1 MVNQKMRYDKFRDP
15 IHGFIEVR
23 PLEEEIIDSAP
34 FQRLRNIKQL
44 ALTSYIYYGA
54 EHTRFGHSIGVMHL
68 ATKAF
73 RSAVSKERY
82 QFDQGEEND
91 KCIKWLEQILR
102 LVALTHDLGH
112 APFSHA
118 AEGLF
123 PEMATKTGT
132 RKKYYKHEDL
142 TEKIIKQTEIAG
154 FIKAIG
160 EQYKSE
166 LGEKYDITPDLICD
180 VYNGNNA
187 GQRSQFTFL
196 KTFMD
201 SELDCDKMDYLLRD
215 SHYCGVMYGK
225 YDIDRLISCLTIF
238 RKDRGD
244 EAPYL
249 GIQTG
254 GIQAFEGF
262 VLARYF
268 MFVQVYFHRTRRFF
282 DIILSDALRQ
292 CLPGNSFPIDVQE
305 YLKWDDVKVLDLL
318 RENVET
324 YKSAKDIISRRHWTC
339 VYTTKT
345 HPQGEGIELFKTIER
360 TLKRKFT
367 PENYKT
373 DFLVDT
379 SADKLPHK
387 IVPRKHAIDDE
398 ETIAI
403 VDESRNKV
411 STISDESHIIN
422 NLTEKI
428 NIQRI
433 YASDRFAADAKAE
446 VSLLTGNEEEECERI
461 G

>member
-1 MVNQKMRYDKFRDP
+1 MRDDKFRDP

-44 ALTSYIYYGA
+44 ALTSYIYHGA

-102 LVALTHDLGH
+102 LIALTHDLGH

-123 PEMATKTGT
+123 PEKPAKTAGGK
-132 RKKYYKHEDL
+132 KKYYKHEDL
-142 TEKIIKQTEIAG
+142 TEKIIKDSEIAA
-154 FIKAIG
+154 IINSIG
-160 EQYKSE
+160 EQYKKE
-166 LGEKYDITPDLICD
+166 LGEKYDITPDIICD
-180 VYNGNNA
+180 VYSGKNA
-187 GQRSQFTFL
+187 GEKSQFTFL
-196 KTFMD
+196 KTLMD

-215 SHYCGVMYGK
+215 SYYCGVTYGK

-238 RKDRGD
+238 TKEKDD
-244 EAPYL
+244 APYL
-249 GIQTG
+249 GIESG
-254 GIQAFEGF
+254 GVQAFEAF

-268 MFVQVYFHRTRRFF
+268 MFVQVYFHRTRRYF
-282 DIILSDALRQ
+282 DLILSKALKE
-292 CLPGNSFPIDVQE
+292 CLPDHCFPMDAKQ
-305 YLKWDDVKVLDLL
+305 YLKWDDIKVIELL
-318 RENVET
+318 REKAESCR
-324 YKSAKDIISRRHWTC
+324 YAKDVISRKHWTC
-339 VYTTKT
+339 VYGTKI
-345 HPQGEGIELFKTIER
+345 HPQSDGFELFTFMKES
-360 TLKRKFT
+360 LKQKFGV
-367 PENYKT
+367 ENFRY

-403 VDESRNKV
+403 VDELKNKV

-428 NIQRI
+428 DMRRI
-433 YASDRFAADAKAE
+433 YASDKFAIQAKAE
-446 VSLLTGNEEEECERI
+446 VKLLLSNKDDDDEEECEEN